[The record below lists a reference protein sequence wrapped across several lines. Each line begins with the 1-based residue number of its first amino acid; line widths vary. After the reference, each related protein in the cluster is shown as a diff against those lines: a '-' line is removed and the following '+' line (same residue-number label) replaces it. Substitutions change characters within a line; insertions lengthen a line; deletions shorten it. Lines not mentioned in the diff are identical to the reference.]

1 MNLNLQAN
9 QLSGIFAT
17 MNIQSAIFD
26 MDGLLIDSEPL
37 WYESAVEV
45 FGPLGIILTP
55 ELYASS
61 IGLRT
66 KEFVDNWFSRYQ
78 IDMSRAPQ
86 SVIAINDVVV
96 DKIRQQG
103 EAMPGVY
110 QVLEQLKKQGLS
122 IGLATSSPVRLIDV
136 VVDKLGIREYFSA
149 FNSAEN
155 LVHGKPHP
163 QVYLECAS
171 TLGTAPVGC
180 VCFEDSF
187 YGMIAAKAARMKCIV
202 VPLAEFRQEPRF
214 QAADQVLHSLE
225 EFDLASFME
234 GL

>member
-1 MNLNLQAN
+1 MK
-9 QLSGIFAT
+9 
-17 MNIQSAIFD
+17 IQSAIFD

-45 FGPLGIILTP
+45 FNPLGIMLTP
-55 ELYASS
+55 ERYASS

-66 KEFVDNWFSRYQ
+66 TEFVDHWFSRYQ
-78 IDMSRAPQ
+78 IDMSLAPQ
-86 SVIAINDVVV
+86 TVVAINNVVV
-96 DKIRQQG
+96 EKIHQQG
-103 EAMPGVY
+103 EAMPGVM

-149 FNSAEN
+149 LNSAEA

-163 QVYLECAS
+163 QVYLDCAS
-171 TLGTAPVGC
+171 ALGTVPVAC
-180 VCFEDSF
+180 LCFEDSF
-187 YGMIAAKAARMKCIV
+187 YGMIAAKAARMTCIV
-202 VPLAEFRQEPRF
+202 VPMAEFRQEARF
-214 QAADQVLHSLE
+214 QAADQVLQSLE

-234 GL
+234 RL